1 MTTNEPI
8 PDLVDEAGGLAHEL
22 LRRLDL
28 LASANIHG
36 DTSYSQY
43 KVLSAIHNHGP
54 ITIGNLGKIVGSA
67 QSTTSEMVVRLSKSG
82 LVAKVRGQYDG
93 RVATV
98 EITDLGRLL
107 VRRRRKR
114 IHEGYMSLFDRL
126 SPVERDSFL
135 SALQQLEALLSKGTE
150 QRAAARP

>member
-1 MTTNEPI
+1 MTTTNEPI
-8 PDLVDEAGGLAHEL
+8 PDLVDEAEGLAHEL

-28 LASANIHG
+28 LAGASIHG

-43 KVLSAIHNHGP
+43 KVLSVIHNHGP
-54 ITIGNLGKIVGSA
+54 ITVGNLGKVIGSA

-93 RVATV
+93 RVVTA
-98 EITDLGRLL
+98 EITDLGRQL

-114 IHEGYMSLFDRL
+114 IHEGYHALFTGL
-126 SPVERDSFL
+126 SPVERDTFL
-135 SALQQLEALLSKGTE
+135 GSLQQLEALLGRGTE
-150 QRAAARP
+150 